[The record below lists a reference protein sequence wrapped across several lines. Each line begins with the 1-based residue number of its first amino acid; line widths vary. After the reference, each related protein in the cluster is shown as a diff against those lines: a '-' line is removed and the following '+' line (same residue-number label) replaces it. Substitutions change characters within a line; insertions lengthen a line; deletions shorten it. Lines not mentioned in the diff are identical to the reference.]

1 MEKNMEHPQKK
12 KKKIK
17 NWHMSQKLN
26 RHYLEELSDI

>member
-12 KKKIK
+12 KKIK
-17 NWHMSQKLN
+17 KWHMSQKLN